1 VPVNVLEQ
9 KGADKIIAVCV
20 ENPHTNPRIT
30 ERAPNILQVIFRTI
44 GIVHGTATK
53 GVDHKI

>member
-20 ENPHTNPRIT
+20 ENQHTNPRVT